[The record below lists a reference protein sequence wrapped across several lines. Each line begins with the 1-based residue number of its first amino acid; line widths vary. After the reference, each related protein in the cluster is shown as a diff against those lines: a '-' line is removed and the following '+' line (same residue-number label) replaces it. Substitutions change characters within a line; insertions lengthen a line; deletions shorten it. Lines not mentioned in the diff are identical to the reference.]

1 MPGFDK
7 NKFIISGEELENYLC
22 GICLGV
28 FKRSSVS
35 SVLSTNLLQSMSHRM
50 DNRENTCLMIDKF
63 GSKPSF
69 RGSHGFSQYL

>member
-28 FKRSSVS
+28 FNDPVFSRCCRQTYCRVC
-35 SVLSTNLLQSMSHRM
+35 LTEWII
-50 DNRENTCLMIDKF
+50 REKIPVLMIDKF
-63 GSKPSF
+63 GIQTIF
-69 RGSHGFSQYL
+69 